1 MNELLLQSTLELEK
15 CREARMNQ
23 GLLHLQLR
31 LEMKDLQ
38 CRVDWVTE
46 KLYKYAEEVL
56 LRDAL
61 ITKLEDQNKQY
72 EQKLFDAAG
81 YITAVKK
88 PTMWGLQFAGD
99 IYRIVSEKY
108 FPSHDFRMAELKRLH
123 DEEDKI
129 GLAATVL
136 ARKGD
141 GG

>member
-1 MNELLLQSTLELEK
+1 MNELEK

-31 LEMKDLQ
+31 ISMKNLQ
-38 CRVDWVTE
+38 CRVDWLTE

-56 LRDAL
+56 RRDAL
-61 ITKLEDQNKQY
+61 IARLEDQNKEY
-72 EQKLFDAAG
+72 EKRLFDAAG
-81 YITAVKK
+81 YITAVKD
-88 PTMWGLQFAGD
+88 PTMWGMQFAGD

-108 FPSHDFRMAELKRLH
+108 FPSYDYRMEELKRKH

-136 ARKGD
+136 ARTGEK
-141 GG
+141 

>member
-1 MNELLLQSTLELEK
+1 MNKYEQDLEK
-15 CREARMNQ
+15 CQEARMNQ
-23 GLLHLQLR
+23 GLLHLELR
-31 LEMKDLQ
+31 LEMKNLQ

-46 KLYKYAEEVL
+46 KLYRYAEEVL

-61 ITKLEDQNKQY
+61 IAKLEDDNKGY

-81 YITAVKK
+81 HITAVKE
-88 PTMWGLQFAGD
+88 PTPWGMAFAGE
-99 IYRIVSEKY
+99 IYRVVSEKY
-108 FPSHDFRMAELKRLH
+108 FPSHDYRMAELRRLH

-136 ARKGD
+136 ARKGKD

>member
-1 MNELLLQSTLELEK
+1 
-15 CREARMNQ
+15 MNQ

-31 LEMKDLQ
+31 IEMKNLQ
-38 CRVDWVTE
+38 CRVDWLTE

-56 LRDAL
+56 VRDVL
-61 ITKLEDQNKQY
+61 ITRLKDENKQY

-88 PTMWGLQFAGD
+88 PTMWGLQFAGE

-108 FPSHDFRMAELKRLH
+108 FPSDEFRTAELRRQH

-129 GLAATVL
+129 GLAAAVL
-136 ARKGD
+136 ARTGEK
-141 GG
+141 